1 MQSGTGTSIF
11 RAGLLGIVLA
21 VTGCGG
27 DSSSSNRSGP
37 VGGDPSTPSSSSLTG
52 TAAIGAA
59 IQAGTVSAECVDG
72 SGFTS
77 TVITNADGSWTGN
90 IASTAL
96 PCVLTVT
103 GGAPSVTLRSYA
115 SQPGTINITP
125 ITDMALAL
133 TTGQADGSWIATP
146 GNWPDAS
153 TIASKKTELLAA
165 MTNAG
170 FMLPGG
176 DPFSTA
182 LVIGDAWDQVLDA
195 IQEAIDDDPSIA
207 DYSALLNLVKDG
219 NLSQFPDAPE
229 EEEPVDPES
238 PANLDVLTDYAGTY
252 TVIGT
257 GEGDP
262 GYCASC
268 GTATRDHER
277 GTVTISAQGDIDFD
291 TGISFAVADI
301 VAIYDRK
308 TVDADRRVAVN
319 YGQSDSDER
328 VRLYLNA
335 DLEVMEIIHDD
346 GAGATTRALIQEEN
360 TGSEPEPEPGTE
372 LLDMRNGVA
381 VVHDGKI
388 WAVEQP
394 FIEAFGATTAK
405 RQIRAHNYDS
415 DFNTIDS
422 KPFNGDDLIWAQVNV
437 AHGTLGTQLCSA
449 STGVSLL
456 TVDYAST
463 PLVQKTWTAT
473 ECELDVDYHFSNGAT
488 EGHIISATLGNDK
501 DEEQITLS
509 GGQFRIFIH
518 TGTEGEAPA
527 LADEIRWDMTIDSG
541 TREMRSGYFL
551 GGRPLLDGSH
561 PDHALKFEL
570 QAGSNNNPAVGEY
583 SCDDGDTEVTLKMG
597 WITVSDPLFKFQS
610 ANGGNCTVTIEQNAG
625 RKYIGSYTATLM
637 GPSNGGGAAFGS
649 GLGTGDIELPEAERT
664 LVVHGKFRNFTTQT
678 FHADNNGDD
687 GVLGSEAQGISMTI
701 DEGSTHFVAGER
713 FLLASEVSSNGSN
726 GYFFRLFDDLESPNN
741 QMRMV
746 WSNIPMQVGSFT
758 CNTDVGG
765 LKPTMTIS
773 TPADIPYGATYTQ
786 SGTQNLSEG
795 ASCTIN
801 VTSVSDGIVEGTY
814 MATLVAR
821 NMAPVLPGND
831 NSISLSGE
839 FRYPYTP

>member
-1 MQSGTGTSIF
+1 MQPIKGKWIF
-11 RAGLLGIVLA
+11 GAGLLGVILTVA
-21 VTGCGG
+21 GCGG
-27 DSSSSNRSGP
+27 GGSSSNGGAADSGGP
-37 VGGDPSTPSSSSLTG
+37 AAPASSSLTG
-52 TAAIGAA
+52 TAAVGAA
-59 IQAGTVSAECVDG
+59 IQTGTVTAECADG

-77 TVITNADGSWTGN
+77 TVTTNADGTWSGDVGN
-90 IASTAL
+90 AAL

-103 GGAPSVTLRSYA
+103 GGTPAVTLRSYA

-125 ITDMALAL
+125 ITDMVLAL
-133 TTGQADGSWIATP
+133 TTGLADGSWIATP
-146 GNWPDAS
+146 ANWPDAS
-153 TIASKKTELLAA
+153 TIASKKTELLTA

-170 FMLPGG
+170 FVLPGG

-219 NLSQFPDAPE
+219 NLNQFPDAPE
-229 EEEPVDPES
+229 DEEPVDPEL
-238 PANLDVLTDYAGTY
+238 PANLNVLTNYAGTY
-252 TVIGT
+252 TVIGN

-268 GTATRDHER
+268 GSGTRNHAR
-277 GTVTISAQGDIDFD
+277 GTVIISAQGDIDFD
-291 TGISFAVADI
+291 TDIGFTVADI
-301 VAIYDRK
+301 VEIYDR
-308 TVDADRRVAVN
+308 TNVATDRRVAVN

-328 VRLYLNA
+328 VRVYLNA
-335 DLEVMEIIHDD
+335 DGDVMEIIHDD
-346 GAGATTRALIQEEN
+346 GQGTTTRALIQED
-360 TGSEPEPEPGTE
+360 SSDPEPEPGAE
-372 LLDMRNGVA
+372 LLGMRNGVA
-381 VVHDGKI
+381 VVYGGNV

-394 FIEAFGATTAK
+394 FIESFMATTAK
-405 RQIRAHNYDS
+405 RQIRANNFGNDY
-415 DFNTIDS
+415 NIIDTT
-422 KPFNGDDLIWAQVNV
+422 PFNGDDLAWVQVNV
-437 AHGTLGTQLCSA
+437 AHGALGTQLCLDGA
-449 STGVSLL
+449 GVSML
-456 TVDYAST
+456 TVDNSVS
-463 PLVQKTWTAT
+463 PPVQKTWTAT
-473 ECELDVDYHFSNGAT
+473 ACELDVDYHFSNGAT
-488 EGHIISATLGNDK
+488 DGRIISATLSNDK
-501 DEEQITLS
+501 DDEQITLS
-509 GGQFRIFIH
+509 GGQFRIYIH

-527 LADEIRWDMTIDSG
+527 LSDEIRWDMTIDSG
-541 TREMRSGYFL
+541 TREMRSGHFL

-570 QAGSNNNPAVGEY
+570 QAGSNNNPAAGEY

-687 GVLGSEAQGISMTI
+687 GALGSEAQGISMTI

-773 TPADIPYGATYTQ
+773 TPANIPYGATYTQ
-786 SGTQNLSEG
+786 SGTQNLTEG

-801 VTSVSDGIVEGTY
+801 VTSVSDGKVEGTY
-814 MATLVAR
+814 IATLVAR
-821 NMAPVLPGND
+821 DMGPVLPGND
-831 NSISLSGE
+831 NAISLSGD

>member
-1 MQSGTGTSIF
+1 MQPIKGKLIF
-11 RAGLLGIVLA
+11 GAGLLGVILTIA
-21 VTGCGG
+21 GCGG
-27 DSSSSNRSGP
+27 GGSSGNGSAANGGGP
-37 VGGDPSTPSSSSLTG
+37 AAPSSSSLAG
-52 TAAIGAA
+52 TAAVGAA
-59 IQAGTVSAECVDG
+59 IQTGTVTAECADG

-77 TVITNADGSWTGN
+77 TVTTNADGTWSGN
-90 IASTAL
+90 VGNASL

-103 GGAPSVTLRSYA
+103 GGTPPVTLRSYA

-125 ITDMALAL
+125 ITDMVLAL
-133 TTGQADGSWIATP
+133 TTGLADGSWIATP
-146 GNWPDAS
+146 ANWPDSS

-170 FMLPGG
+170 FTLPGG

-219 NLSQFPDAPE
+219 NLNQFPDAPE
-229 EEEPVDPES
+229 DEEPVDPEL

-252 TVIGT
+252 TVIGS
-257 GEGDP
+257 GERDP

-277 GTVTISAQGDIDFD
+277 GTVTISPQGDIDFD
-291 TGISFAVADI
+291 TGISFTVDDI
-301 VAIYDRK
+301 VEIYDRK

-328 VRLYLNA
+328 VRLYLNT

-346 GAGATTRALIQEEN
+346 GAGATTRALIQEES
-360 TGSEPEPEPGTE
+360 TDPEPEPGAE

-381 VVHDGKI
+381 IVHDGKM
-388 WAVEQP
+388 WAMEQP
-394 FIEAFGATTAK
+394 FIESFMATTAK

-415 DFNTIDS
+415 DFNTIDT

-437 AHGTLGTQLCSA
+437 AHGMLGTQLCGT

-456 TVDYAST
+456 TVDYASA
-463 PLVQKTWTAT
+463 PPVQKTWTAT

-501 DEEQITLS
+501 DDEQITLS
-509 GGQFRIFIH
+509 GGQFRIYIH

-541 TREMRSGYFL
+541 TREMRSGHFL

-570 QAGSNNNPAVGEY
+570 QAGSNNNPAAGEY
-583 SCDDGDTEVTLKMG
+583 SCEDGDTEVTLKMG

-625 RKYIGSYTATLM
+625 RKYLGSYTATLL

-649 GLGTGDIELPEAERT
+649 GLATGDIELPAAERT

-678 FHADNNGDD
+678 FHAGNNGDD
-687 GVLGSEAQGISMTI
+687 GVLGSEVEGVSMTI
-701 DEGSTHFVAGER
+701 DDGSTHFVAGER
-713 FLLASEVSSNGSN
+713 FLLESEVSSNGSN
-726 GYFFRLFDDLESPNN
+726 GYFFRQFDDLEFPNN

-758 CNTDVGG
+758 CNTEVGG

-786 SGTQNLSEG
+786 SGIQNLSEG

-801 VTSVSDGIVEGTY
+801 VTSVSDGLVEGTY
-814 MATLVAR
+814 IATLVAR
-821 NMAPVLPGND
+821 NMGPVLPDND

>member
-1 MQSGTGTSIF
+1 MQPIKRMLLV
-11 RAGLLGIVLA
+11 RASFLSIVLA
-21 VTGCGG
+21 VAGCGG
-27 DSSSSNRSGP
+27 DGTSNRAADAGN
-37 VGGDPSTPSSSSLTG
+37 GAGEGPSTPPSASLVG
-52 TAAIGAA
+52 TAAVGAA
-59 IQAGTVSAECVDG
+59 IVGGTVIASCEDG
-72 SGFTS
+72 SGFDS
-77 TVITNADGSWTGN
+77 AVITSANGTWSGEIADS
-90 IASTAL
+90 ASL
-96 PCVLTVT
+96 PCVFTVT
-103 GGAPSVTLRSYA
+103 GGTPSITLRSYVA
-115 SQPGTINITP
+115 QPGIVNITP
-125 ITDMALAL
+125 ITDMVLALA
-133 TTGQADGSWIATP
+133 TGLADGSWVGMPASWPEAAT
-146 GNWPDAS
+146 
-153 TIASKKTELLAA
+153 IESKKAELLTA

-170 FMLPGG
+170 FSLPAG
-176 DPFSTA
+176 DPFTTA
-182 LVIGDAWDQVLDA
+182 LVIGDDWDQVLDA

-219 NLSQFPDAPE
+219 NLNQFPDAPE
-229 EEEPVDPES
+229 EEEPVDPEL

-252 TVIGT
+252 TVIGS

-277 GTVTISAQGDIDFD
+277 GTVTISPQGDIDFD
-291 TGISFAVADI
+291 IGISFTVDDI
-301 VAIYDRK
+301 VEIYDRK

-328 VRLYLNA
+328 VRLYLNT

-346 GAGATTRALIQEEN
+346 GAGATTRALIQEES
-360 TGSEPEPEPGTE
+360 TDPEPGAE

-381 VVHDGKI
+381 IVHDGKV
-388 WAVEQP
+388 WAMEQP
-394 FIEAFGATTAK
+394 FIESFMATTAK

-415 DFNTIDS
+415 DFNTIDT
-422 KPFNGDDLIWAQVNV
+422 KLFNGDDLIWAQVNV
-437 AHGTLGTQLCSA
+437 AHGMLGAQLCGT

-456 TVDYAST
+456 TVDYASA
-463 PLVQKTWTAT
+463 PPVQKTWTAT

-488 EGHIISATLGNDK
+488 EGHIISATLVNNK
-501 DEEQITLS
+501 DDDQVTLS

-527 LADEIRWDMTIDSG
+527 LADQVFWDITIDNG
-541 TREMRSGYFL
+541 TREMRSGHFL

-561 PDHALKFEL
+561 PDHALKL
-570 QAGSNNNPAVGEY
+570 KIQAGSSISPSAGEY

-597 WITVSDPLFKFQS
+597 WITISDPLFKFQS

-625 RKYIGSYTATLM
+625 RKYLGSYTATLL

-649 GLGTGDIELPEAERT
+649 GLATGDIELPAAERT

-678 FHADNNGDD
+678 FHAGNNGDD
-687 GVLGSEAQGISMTI
+687 GVLGSEAEGVSMTI
-701 DEGSTHFVAGER
+701 DDGSTHFVAGER

-726 GYFFRLFDDLESPNN
+726 GYFFRQFDDQEFPNN

-758 CNTDVGG
+758 CNTEVGG

-786 SGTQNLSEG
+786 SGIQNLSEG

-801 VTSVSDGIVEGTY
+801 VTSVSDGLVEGTY
-814 MATLVAR
+814 IATLVAR
-821 NMAPVLPGND
+821 NMGPVLPDND

>member
-1 MQSGTGTSIF
+1 MQPIKGKWIVG
-11 RAGLLGIVLA
+11 AGLLGVILTVA
-21 VTGCGG
+21 GCGG
-27 DSSSSNRSGP
+27 GGSSSNGGAVDSGGP
-37 VGGDPSTPSSSSLTG
+37 AAPASSSLTG
-52 TAAIGAA
+52 TAAVGAA
-59 IQAGTVSAECVDG
+59 IQTGTVTAECADG

-77 TVITNADGSWTGN
+77 TVTTNADGTWSGDVGN
-90 IASTAL
+90 AAL

-103 GGAPSVTLRSYA
+103 GGTPAVTLRSYA

-125 ITDMALAL
+125 ITDMVLAL
-133 TTGQADGSWIATP
+133 TTGLADGSWIATP
-146 GNWPDAS
+146 ANWPDAS
-153 TIASKKTELLAA
+153 TIASKKTELLTA

-170 FMLPGG
+170 FVLPGG

-219 NLSQFPDAPE
+219 NLNQFPDAPE
-229 EEEPVDPES
+229 DEEPVDPEL
-238 PANLDVLTDYAGTY
+238 PANLNVLTNYAGTY
-252 TVIGT
+252 TVIGN

-268 GTATRDHER
+268 GSGTRNHAR
-277 GTVTISAQGDIDFD
+277 GTVIISAQGDIDFD
-291 TGISFAVADI
+291 TDIGFTVADI
-301 VAIYDRK
+301 VEIYDR
-308 TVDADRRVAVN
+308 TNVATDRRVAVN

-328 VRLYLNA
+328 VRVYLNA
-335 DLEVMEIIHDD
+335 DGDVMEIIHDD
-346 GAGATTRALIQEEN
+346 GQGTTTRALIQED
-360 TGSEPEPEPGTE
+360 SSDPEPEPGAE
-372 LLDMRNGVA
+372 LLGMRNGVA
-381 VVHDGKI
+381 VVYGGNV

-394 FIEAFGATTAK
+394 FIESFMATTAK
-405 RQIRAHNYDS
+405 RQIRANNFGNDY
-415 DFNTIDS
+415 NIIDTT
-422 KPFNGDDLIWAQVNV
+422 PFNGDDLAWVQVNV
-437 AHGTLGTQLCSA
+437 AHGALGTQLCLDGA
-449 STGVSLL
+449 GVSML
-456 TVDYAST
+456 TVDNSVS
-463 PLVQKTWTAT
+463 PPVQKTWTAT
-473 ECELDVDYHFSNGAT
+473 ACELDVDYHFSNGAT
-488 EGHIISATLGNDK
+488 DGRIISATLSNDK
-501 DEEQITLS
+501 DDEQITLS
-509 GGQFRIFIH
+509 GGQFRIYIH

-527 LADEIRWDMTIDSG
+527 LSDEIRWDMTIDSG
-541 TREMRSGYFL
+541 TREMRSGHFL

-570 QAGSNNNPAVGEY
+570 QAGSNNNPAAGEY

-610 ANGGNCTVTIEQNAG
+610 ANGGNCTVIIEQNAG

-713 FLLASEVSSNGSN
+713 FLLASEVYSNGSN

-765 LKPTMTIS
+765 LKPTMSLS
-773 TPADIPYGATYTQ
+773 TPADIPYSATYTQ

-801 VTSVSDGIVEGTY
+801 VTSVSDGVVEGTY
-814 MATLVAR
+814 IATLVAR
-821 NMAPVLPGND
+821 NMGPVLPGND
-831 NSISLSGE
+831 NAISLSGD